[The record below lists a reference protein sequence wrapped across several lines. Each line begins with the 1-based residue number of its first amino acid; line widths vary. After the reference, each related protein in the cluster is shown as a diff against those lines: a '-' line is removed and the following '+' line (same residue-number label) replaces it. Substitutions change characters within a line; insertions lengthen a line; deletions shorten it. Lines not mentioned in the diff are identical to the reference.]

1 MAKNGIKSGG
11 GSRKGS
17 PNKSTQN
24 IKNIIDGIVNFNEV
38 VGKLFELANG
48 VLAKNDQGVIYN
60 KPPDTAAIKI
70 LMEYRFGKPR
80 QELSIETPVDS
91 TLTLEIIRKAT
102 TDANK

>member
-1 MAKNGIKSGG
+1 MANTTGKKHGG
-11 GSRKGS
+11 REKGV

-24 IKNIIDGIVNFNEV
+24 IKNVIDGVVNFEYIIK
-38 VGKLFELANG
+38 KLLELSNG
-48 VLAKNDQGVIYN
+48 VMAKNDQGIIYN

-102 TDANK
+102 PDANK